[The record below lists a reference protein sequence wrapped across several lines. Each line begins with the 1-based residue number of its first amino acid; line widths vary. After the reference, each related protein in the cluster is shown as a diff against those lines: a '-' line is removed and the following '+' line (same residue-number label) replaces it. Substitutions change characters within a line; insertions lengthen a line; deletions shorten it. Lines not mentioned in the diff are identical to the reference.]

1 MFLFCLAVLLAS
13 FTMYAYCVCKIF
25 HRLSCNASCRGCGET
40 PLTNAKP
47 THIALTADVYAAVCK
62 VREKYPQAPVFV
74 VGFSIGAYTLTK
86 YVGEADSGVWPE
98 GQLQAYDLLVHW

>member
-1 MFLFCLAVLLAS
+1 MCFLCRAVPVSAFL
-13 FTMYAYCVCKIF
+13 MCICKIS
-25 HRLSCNASCRGCGET
+25 HRLSCTASCRGCGET

-47 THIALTADVYAAVCK
+47 MHIALTADVYAAVRK

-74 VGFSIGAYTLTK
+74 IGFSIGAYTLTK

-98 GQLQAYDLLVHW
+98 GQLQAHNLLIHS